1 MEGSQQG
8 KHYQDSRTLGNLTH
22 DCQQVLRC
30 HEVSKDVFLVICSM
44 LPLLQTWQL
53 IRTFSPNKRHHR
65 SFQLQTQ
72 SRPALVTL
80 EGVKTGMGIPYLA

>member
-30 HEVSKDVFLVICSM
+30 HEVSKDVFLVICSR

-53 IRTFSPNKRHHR
+53 IRTFSPNKPTIVHS
-65 SFQLQTQ
+65 SFKPNRDRLW
-72 SRPALVTL
+72 
-80 EGVKTGMGIPYLA
+80 